1 MEFSNV
7 THLFHTTMETTTSEI
22 ATSQATSKSYM
33 IRSFLLYTIGSLSLV
48 GNLLVVVV
56 IFQYTKMR
64 RNLTNVYVI
73 NQSLIDGAAGL
84 FLILTEAL
92 NFHFDRRLSGIWG
105 EILCRVWA
113 AQIPLW
119 GLLHSSTFNL
129 VALTLER
136 YSSVIYPIKHK
147 VSFTRP
153 KVILS
158 LVCVW
163 LIGPFIQLGYKV
175 IQVNTHTIILSIF
188 IFVAL

>member
-1 MEFSNV
+1 MVPSNV
-7 THLFHTTMETTTSEI
+7 TSLLDAAIEATTSEI
-22 ATSQATSKSYM
+22 TAQAAATNTN
-33 IRSFLLYTIGSLSLV
+33 YTFRAIALFIIGAVALI
-48 GNLLVVVV
+48 GNTMVVVV

-64 RNLTNVYVI
+64 RKLTNIYVI
-73 NQSLIDGAAGL
+73 NQSLIDGVAGL
-84 FLILTEAL
+84 FLILTQA
-92 NFHFDRRLSGIWG
+92 FHFYFDRRLSGIGG

-136 YSSVIYPIKHK
+136 YIAVIYPIQHK

-158 LVCVW
+158 LICVW
-163 LIGPFIQLGYKV
+163 LTGPFIQLCYKV
-175 IQVNTHTIILSIF
+175 KLR
-188 IFVAL
+188 